1 MTTSTPQTPQSVSDH
16 HLEWNDRL
24 QDWLDG
30 DLSEHGAEIEQHLG
44 TCEIC
49 QEQLEQLQAL
59 ESSLIEVVP
68 RPRLDASFDA
78 RLFEQ
83 IESMDEARRATAR
96 ARVEAERQQSLEALA
111 RSWRRTLVFVLPG
124 ILGGIALA
132 FALAGY
138 LDASGIS
145 GRLAQSASELGG
157 NAGMIQTLLTG
168 LLGAAFGGGMARWL
182 SRAGE

>member
-1 MTTSTPQTPQSVSDH
+1 M
-16 HLEWNDRL
+16 
-24 QDWLDG
+24 
-30 DLSEHGAEIEQHLG
+30 
-44 TCEIC
+44 
-49 QEQLEQLQAL
+49 
-59 ESSLIEVVP
+59 
-68 RPRLDASFDA
+68 
-78 RLFEQ
+78 
-83 IESMDEARRATAR
+83 
-96 ARVEAERQQSLEALA
+96 
-111 RSWRRTLVFVLPG
+111 LPG

-157 NAGMIQTLLTG
+157 NASMIQTLLTG